1 MSSNFRLY
9 YVLSFFRRAHSL
21 KLMRYDY
28 DLISGKVNEVQY
40 QPGKP
45 DAFYHRYHYDAENRL
60 TAVQTSRDRVYWESD
75 ATYRYYAHGP
85 LQRTVLGQQQVQG
98 IDYAYTLQGWLK
110 GVNSTSLQP
119 DHDMGGDGRSSGG
132 ILSPVARDVAG
143 FALHYHHGDYQPIG
157 AGAAPFAAAASGLS
171 ELFNGNISAMSV
183 HIGAFQPLHYRYRYD
198 QLNRIKSLHSFT
210 GLNLQGNHWNQAQL
224 SGDYS
229 EDVVY
234 DPNGNIATYQR
245 KGNAGLMDHLTYHY
259 YYTNTQGQR
268 STYKLGAMP
277 GDIRQLSNQLA
288 QVTDLV
294 TENVYSTDIDDQ
306 SQSDNY
312 RYDPIGNLIA
322 DQREGISEI
331 EWSVYGKI
339 KKITKNNALITYG
352 YDAAG
357 NRIFKQINGEAT
369 TLYVRDASGNVM
381 SVYEGANASSLKQT
395 EVHLYGSSRL
405 GIAGGAPQ
413 IPELLTL
420 AGDFTAAKVVEV
432 KRGEKFFE
440 WSNHLGNVLATV
452 SDRKI
457 AHSSNSSMID
467 YYTADVISAQD
478 YYPFGM
484 IMPGREYLA
493 NSSSSYRYSINGQ
506 EKTTEIAPNTTT
518 AEFWQYDARIVRR
531 WNIDPKPNISIS
543 PYNCFAGNPI
553 FHTDPL
559 GDTTLYYSMK
569 GNFLGGVYND
579 GAVSRVKVNEKM
591 WKKVGGQL
599 ASKMGVQKGFRNL
612 KQRNDYVSAI
622 NSELDN
628 LESTGKFGD
637 LISRETGVQNLTFTG
652 SYNDKTH
659 LASGTLSLN
668 SLFDDGSSLSINQW
682 EALSGTVAKG
692 GKVLYPLP
700 NRNDYIGTGIEPRSA
715 KGFVNHGVGYVLMI
729 NDFPVS
735 SIWNRGLFR
744 IHPDGNSPGS
754 AGCIALQS
762 GKDGL
767 LLFKSLMQGYTSAH
781 GNINIQVNI
790 ASNPNIGYIK
800 ENEKGQ
806 KKVNFGE

>member
-157 AGAAPFAAAASGLS
+157 VAAAPFAAAASGLS

-245 KGNAGLMDHLTYHY
+245 KGNAGLMDNLTYHY

-268 STYKLGAMP
+268 STYKLGNMP

-381 SVYEGANASSLKQT
+381 SVYEGANASSLKQA

-413 IPELLTL
+413 IPEFLTL

-457 AHSSNSSMID
+457 AHSSNSSVID

-484 IMPGREYLA
+484 IMPGRI
-493 NSSSSYRYSINGQ
+493 SSSQNDYRYGFNGKENDAETKTQDYGMRISDPRLGRFLSVDPLTTKYPELTPYQFASNTPIQAVDLDGGEAKYVYGSFNTNSHPKLMQSEWFVINGQ
-506 EKTTEIAPNTTT
+506 TNWASFIAASHYNTKTGNTGAYEYIYERSNYYKWANEVANSRGVNWFGAARDVTSESMVGAAEGINLWFMVSNTEKFMAGANKYLFEENMKNFGPWLLDAKNPITDGKNSFGHLSGAALDNQMVIIEQDKLQTYIDSYKSDFIKKNGQENWNEIAREINGLFGNSFLRTFTPEANKYSAQEFKKKYGEDAKFDFMSKEHRIFQGQKMAEFLRNQSENKDAKTTDE
-518 AEFWQYDARIVRR
+518 
-531 WNIDPKPNISIS
+531 
-543 PYNCFAGNPI
+543 
-553 FHTDPL
+553 
-559 GDTTLYYSMK
+559 
-569 GNFLGGVYND
+569 
-579 GAVSRVKVNEKM
+579 
-591 WKKVGGQL
+591 
-599 ASKMGVQKGFRNL
+599 
-612 KQRNDYVSAI
+612 
-622 NSELDN
+622 
-628 LESTGKFGD
+628 
-637 LISRETGVQNLTFTG
+637 
-652 SYNDKTH
+652 
-659 LASGTLSLN
+659 
-668 SLFDDGSSLSINQW
+668 
-682 EALSGTVAKG
+682 
-692 GKVLYPLP
+692 
-700 NRNDYIGTGIEPRSA
+700 
-715 KGFVNHGVGYVLMI
+715 
-729 NDFPVS
+729 
-735 SIWNRGLFR
+735 
-744 IHPDGNSPGS
+744 
-754 AGCIALQS
+754 
-762 GKDGL
+762 
-767 LLFKSLMQGYTSAH
+767 
-781 GNINIQVNI
+781 
-790 ASNPNIGYIK
+790 
-800 ENEKGQ
+800 
-806 KKVNFGE
+806 